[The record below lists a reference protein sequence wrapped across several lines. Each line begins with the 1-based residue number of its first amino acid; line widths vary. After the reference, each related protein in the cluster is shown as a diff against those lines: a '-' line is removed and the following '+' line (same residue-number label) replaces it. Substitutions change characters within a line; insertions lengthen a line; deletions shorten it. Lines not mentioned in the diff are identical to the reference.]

1 MPSAQRRMAGRW
13 PTAARLGVS
22 VRWAASENLN
32 LGARGCVIIVLHARP
47 EAGGNLAERTGGWR
61 RPAIHFPG
69 PGQEPAAVLPRWL
82 SFPAELGPFRSSA
95 MRAIA
100 GGSCAGRLPVCLLT
114 VLSRREP
121 MRLTGHVT
129 NPGSEAGPNG
139 GHGPLPI
146 SRVDRARS
154 RPPDRRSGNGR
165 LPAGVPAKDLRRR
178 EPHEPR

>member
-1 MPSAQRRMAGRW
+1 MSAAAADRALTTPARGASLPGQVMSGRAIG
-13 PTAARLGVS
+13 TASDGRPLTAELADGRAVGSFCAVGGL
-22 VRWAASENLN
+22 RNLN

-61 RPAIHFPG
+61 RPAIHVPG

-82 SFPAELGPFRSSA
+82 SFPAALGPFRSSA

-114 VLSRREP
+114 VLSRRGP

-129 NPGSEAGPNG
+129 NPGSDAGPNG
-139 GHGPLPI
+139 GQGPY
-146 SRVDRARS
+146 RS
-154 RPPDRRSGNGR
+154 
-165 LPAGVPAKDLRRR
+165 A
-178 EPHEPR
+178 E